1 MANHDLYQISLKVFL
16 KNKAGEILILKS
28 NKDGSYAGFY
38 EVPGGRI
45 DADEFSVSF
54 EKIVKRELEEEIG
67 SIDYKLN
74 PKPAAI
80 SRYLLPAK
88 FNRSKKD
95 IHVLYIFFE
104 AQYKNGDIKI
114 SDEHEDHL
122 WLNLSNQPL
131 GKFFNS
137 GILDGIK
144 MYLGK

>member
-38 EVPGGRI
+38 DVPGGRI

-54 EKIVKRELEEEIG
+54 EKIVKREVEEEIG

-104 AQYKNGDIKI
+104 AQYENGDIKI

-131 GKFFNS
+131 EKYFKS
-137 GILDGIK
+137 GILEGIK

>member
-1 MANHDLYQISLKVFL
+1 MSNHDLYQISLKVFL

-38 EVPGGRI
+38 DVPGGRI

-54 EKIVKRELEEEIG
+54 EKIVKREVEEEIG

-104 AQYKNGDIKI
+104 AQYENGDIKI

-131 GKFFNS
+131 EKYFKS
-137 GILDGIK
+137 GILEGIK

>member
-1 MANHDLYQISLKVFL
+1 MSNHDLYQISLKVFL

-38 EVPGGRI
+38 DVPGGRI

-104 AQYKNGDIKI
+104 AQYENGDIKI

-131 GKFFNS
+131 EKYFKS
-137 GILDGIK
+137 GILEGIK

>member
-1 MANHDLYQISLKVFL
+1 M
-16 KNKAGEILILKS
+16 ILKS

-38 EVPGGRI
+38 DVPGGRI

-54 EKIVKRELEEEIG
+54 EKIVKREVEEEIG

-95 IHVLYIFFE
+95 IHILYIF
-104 AQYKNGDIKI
+104 
-114 SDEHEDHL
+114 L
-122 WLNLSNQPL
+122 
-131 GKFFNS
+131 
-137 GILDGIK
+137 
-144 MYLGK
+144 

>member
-1 MANHDLYQISLKVFL
+1 MSNHDLYQISLKVFL

-38 EVPGGRI
+38 DVPGGRI

-104 AQYKNGDIKI
+104 AQYENGDIKI

-131 GKFFNS
+131 EKYFNS

>member
-38 EVPGGRI
+38 DVPGGRI

-104 AQYKNGDIKI
+104 AQYENGDIKI

-131 GKFFNS
+131 EKYFKS
-137 GILDGIK
+137 GILEGIK

>member
-38 EVPGGRI
+38 DVPGGRI

-104 AQYKNGDIKI
+104 AQYENGDIKI

-131 GKFFNS
+131 EKYFNS

>member
-1 MANHDLYQISLKVFL
+1 M
-16 KNKAGEILILKS
+16 ILKS

-38 EVPGGRI
+38 DVPGGRI

-104 AQYKNGDIKI
+104 AQYENGDIKI

-131 GKFFNS
+131 EKYFNS

>member
-1 MANHDLYQISLKVFL
+1 M
-16 KNKAGEILILKS
+16 AGEILLLKS
-28 NKDGSYAGFY
+28 NEDGSYAGFY
-38 EVPGGRI
+38 DLPGGRI
-45 DADEFSVSF
+45 SIDEFSIPF
-54 EKIVKRELEEEIG
+54 EEVVKREVEEEIG
-67 SIDYKLN
+67 SIDYNLN

-80 SRYLLPAK
+80 GRYLLPAK

-104 AQYKNGDIKI
+104 AQYENGDIKI

-131 GKFFNS
+131 KKFFKS

>member
-1 MANHDLYQISLKVFL
+1 ML
-16 KNKAGEILILKS
+16 LKS

-38 EVPGGRI
+38 DLPGGRI
-45 DADEFSVSF
+45 DADEFSISF
-54 EKIVKRELEEEIG
+54 EKIVKREVEEEIG
-67 SIDYKLN
+67 SIDYKIN

-80 SRYLLPAK
+80 GRYLLPAK
-88 FNRSKKD
+88 FNRSGKD

-104 AQYKNGDIKI
+104 AQYESGDIKI

-131 GKFFNS
+131 DKFFKS
-137 GILDGIK
+137 GILDEIK

>member
-1 MANHDLYQISLKVFL
+1 M
-16 KNKAGEILILKS
+16 ILKS

-38 EVPGGRI
+38 DVPGGRI

-104 AQYKNGDIKI
+104 AQYENGDIKI

-131 GKFFNS
+131 DKFFKS